1 MSFAYNPLNTLM
13 LLIGIKMNACRF
25 SIAAIPIAAI
35 LHLTSC
41 TNNAD
46 ILPNSISSPV
56 TAVEQVNTGAIDGK
70 AQSKLEKRLVLT
82 KTSTPQAMQLAA
94 TLKKANA
101 KVYTAYW
108 CPHCHD
114 QGELFGK
121 DAFAIVAPIECS
133 KDGKNAQ
140 VALCREASNAAN
152 KAGEKFGFPTWE
164 INGQYYPGVKTL
176 DELSAIVK

>member
-1 MSFAYNPLNTLM
+1 
-13 LLIGIKMNACRF
+13 MNARRF

-35 LHLTSC
+35 LCLTSC

-46 ILPNSISSPV
+46 ILPSSIPSPV
-56 TAVEQVNTGAIDGK
+56 TAVEPVNTGAIDGK

-121 DAFAIVAPIECS
+121 NAFAIVAPIECA
-133 KDGKNAQ
+133 KDGKGTQ
-140 VALCREASNAAN
+140 VALC
-152 KAGEKFGFPTWE
+152 K
-164 INGQYYPGVKTL
+164 
-176 DELSAIVK
+176 

>member
-1 MSFAYNPLNTLM
+1 
-13 LLIGIKMNACRF
+13 MNVRYY
-25 SIAAIPIAAI
+25 SIAAILCLAG
-35 LHLTSC
+35 C
-41 TNNAD
+41 TNK
-46 ILPNSISSPV
+46 IEIPPSSISSPA
-56 TAVEQVNTGAIDGK
+56 TAVEPVTTGMDGK

-121 DAFAIVAPIECS
+121 DAFAIVAPIECA
-133 KDGKNAQ
+133 KDGKSTQ
-140 VALCREASNAAN
+140 VALCKEASS
-152 KAGEKFGFPTWE
+152 KAGESFGFPTWE
-164 INGQYYPGVKTL
+164 IKGQYYPGVKTL
-176 DELSAIVK
+176 EELSAIVK